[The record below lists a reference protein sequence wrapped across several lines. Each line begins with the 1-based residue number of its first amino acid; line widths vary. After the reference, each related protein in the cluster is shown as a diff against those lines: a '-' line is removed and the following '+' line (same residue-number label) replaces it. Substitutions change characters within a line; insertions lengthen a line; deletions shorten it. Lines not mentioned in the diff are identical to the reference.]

1 MMPNIQS
8 AKKRVLVIRKK
19 TLQNQMVKTGLKT
32 TLKKFEAVLTTGN
45 AEQAAASYRLAVKK
59 LDQAV
64 SKGVMHRNT
73 AARKK
78 SQLTRKLAKVG
89 A

>member
-1 MMPNIQS
+1 MPNIKS
-8 AKKRVLVIRKK
+8 AKKRVLVIKKK
-19 TLQNQMVKTGLKT
+19 TLRNQMIKSAIRTA
-32 TLKKFEAVLTTGN
+32 LKKVDAAVAAGN
-45 AEQAAASYRLAVKK
+45 KEDAQTAMRYAVKK

-64 SKGVMHRNT
+64 AKGVFHKNT

-78 SQLTRKLAKVG
+78 SQLAHKCNTLG